1 MNVKRVV
8 MRVEEDA
15 VAIVKAR
22 RKLANTYFKTNIVRP
37 MIMDSFAHGNSIPM
51 QTSIMKEVERKAFFK
66 ENGYSKVGSD
76 FDLQRTVPITYPGVE
91 CGRYFID
98 TSGYIFDSYTK
109 TVKEAT
115 IEQNRYAT
123 IYLRSVTGLSVK
135 YGLHRLV
142 AYAFCNPPTNYN
154 DYTVNHIDLDTTN
167 NHYSNLEW
175 ISSGD
180 NIRHSHNV
188 YQPRVIDRPPVSA
201 PLVHKICKLME
212 EGLTDVEVINALGM
226 NTSNANFKL
235 AYDIRKG
242 NTWAYISKNYNIR
255 SNSKFHVYEPE
266 DIKKIEDCIIN
277 GDTDKVIFKKMVGR
291 DYVSAKDRTTPEYRG
306 IGTVRARLNR
316 NHVIENT
323 HSEKM
328 DASFVHEVCKLLEK
342 GKSTNA
348 VLDAMGLPRDN
359 ANRKY
364 ISRIRNGQ
372 VFKDIVSQYHIEKI
386 EMRRMTDEQK
396 YQAKLLAMKGM
407 RPSDI
412 FTQVIGRQYTPA
424 DHGGSYYDA
433 IRRIYRKY
441 N

>member
-8 MRVEEDA
+8 MRVEEDRI
-15 VAIVKAR
+15 AIVKAR
-22 RKLANTYFKTNIVRP
+22 RKLANTYFKTSIVRS
-37 MIMDSFAHGNSIPM
+37 MIMDSFAPGIRIPM
-51 QTSIMKEVERKAFFK
+51 RTSIMKEVERKAFFK

-91 CGRYFID
+91 PGRYFID
-98 TSGYIFDSYTK
+98 TNGSIFDSYTK
-109 TVKEAT
+109 SVKEST
-115 IEQNRYAT
+115 IEQNNYAT
-123 IYLRSVTGLSVK
+123 IYLRSTIGLSVK

-142 AYAFCNPPTNYN
+142 AYAFCNPPTNYD
-154 DYTVNHIDLDTTN
+154 DYIVNHIDLDTTN

-175 ISSGD
+175 VTNAD
-180 NIRHSHNV
+180 NIKHSCNV
-188 YQPRVIDRPPVSA
+188 SRPRAVIRPIVNA
-201 PLVHKICKLME
+201 DLVHKICKLME
-212 EGLTDVEVINALGM
+212 EGFTDVEVMNALVM

-235 AYDIRKG
+235 TYDIRKG
-242 NTWAYISKNYNIR
+242 NTWTNISKNYDIR
-255 SNSKFHVYEPE
+255 SNSKIHAYEPE
-266 DIKKIEDCIIN
+266 DIKKIEDYIIN
-277 GDTDKVIFKKMVGR
+277 GDTNKVIFKKMIGR
-291 DYVSAKDRTTPEYRG
+291 DYIPAKDRTMPEYRG
-306 IGTVRARLNR
+306 IETVRARLNR
-316 NHVIENT
+316 NHVTENT
-323 HSEKM
+323 HSEKL

-348 VLDAMGLPRDN
+348 VLDAMGLPHDN

-396 YQAKLLAMKGM
+396 YQAKLLTMKGM